1 MQMQDKKNAANEK
14 KNTLKIN
21 SQKQL
26 YKNKNNYKKDILADD
41 LNQLFSQNN
50 SIMLNIDSDKQPKYN
65 YQQ

>member
-1 MQMQDKKNAANEK
+1 MQTQDKKNAANEK

-50 SIMLNIDSDKQPKYN
+50 SLLLNIDSDKQRKYN

>member
-21 SQKQL
+21 SQKKL

-50 SIMLNIDSDKQPKYN
+50 SILLNIDSDKQPKYN

>member
-1 MQMQDKKNAANEK
+1 MQTQDKKNAANEK

-50 SIMLNIDSDKQPKYN
+50 SILLNIDSDKQRKYN

>member
-26 YKNKNNYKKDILADD
+26 YKNKNNYKKDTLADD

-50 SIMLNIDSDKQPKYN
+50 SILLNIDSDKQPKYN

>member
-1 MQMQDKKNAANEK
+1 MQTQDKKNAANEK

-50 SIMLNIDSDKQPKYN
+50 SLLLNIDSDKQPKYN

>member
-14 KNTLKIN
+14 KNTLKIK

-26 YKNKNNYKKDILADD
+26 YKNKINYKKDILADD

-50 SIMLNIDSDKQPKYN
+50 SILLNIDSD
-65 YQQ
+65 